1 MTVASKPNVAGQK
14 TFIQKVGSFFYEL
27 AILLFNYFFSWAIV
41 IFGLMVVFWPQIQ
54 SRNINNVSMDVVY
67 QGIGITV
74 ILYGLNRV
82 LKKSIGLGGD
92 NEQRKRDEKILA
104 ELSALRKLIEEKK

>member
-1 MTVASKPNVAGQK
+1 MTAAIKSDTTTKKTVMQK
-14 TFIQKVGSFFYEL
+14 ISSFAYEI
-27 AILLFNYFFSWAIV
+27 AVMLFNYFLSWVV
-41 IFGLMVVFWPQIQ
+41 IIAGLMIVYWPQIQ
-54 SRNINNVSMDVVY
+54 SKNIDNISMDVVY

-82 LKKSIGLGGD
+82 LKKSIGLGAD
-92 NEQRKRDEKILA
+92 NEQRKRDEKIFA